1 MLSKMLSN
9 LSPMKRIPLPVNH
22 SIEFIPV
29 QDVLYLRADGNYS
42 IVICRE
48 KVTKQTTRSLKLL
61 EKQLEPAGFCRI
73 HHEYLVNMDHVTKY
87 HKGDGGEVELSNG
100 EKLAVSRSRKVFLNK
115 WFEL

>member
-1 MLSKMLSN
+1 MLSN

-87 HKGDGGEVELSNG
+87 HKGDGGG
-100 EKLAVSRSRKVFLNK
+100 SRTQQWRKAGRIQESK
-115 WFEL
+115 SIFE

>member
-1 MLSKMLSN
+1 MILKNLIKELENAKNNSLLNENHFWIDEHISK
-9 LSPMKRIPLPVNH
+9 KI
-22 SIEFIPV
+22 
-29 QDVLYLRADGNYS
+29 
-42 IVICRE
+42 
-48 KVTKQTTRSLKLL
+48 L
-61 EKQLEPAGFCRI
+61 EQQLEPVGFCRI